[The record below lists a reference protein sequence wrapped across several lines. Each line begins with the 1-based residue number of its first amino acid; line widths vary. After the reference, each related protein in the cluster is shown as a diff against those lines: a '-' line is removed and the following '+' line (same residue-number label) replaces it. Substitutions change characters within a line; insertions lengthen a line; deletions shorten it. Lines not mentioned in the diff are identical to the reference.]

1 MDAKDHN
8 ELQSALENKIRF
20 CERQSESAARV
31 LEVAGGLTPTIGV
44 LGTVV
49 GLIDV
54 LRQFSSLSAVAS
66 GVGAAFTSTFYG
78 LALANVALL
87 PVAHRIRSW
96 AAETFDLQ
104 EMMTEGALCLFDGT
118 HPRLVRQRLRSYL
131 NATPDGDLSIP
142 DEQAPEARHHETE
155 VSA

>member
-1 MDAKDHN
+1 LQALDTKEHN

-31 LEVAGGLTPTIGV
+31 LEIAGGFAPTIGV

-54 LRQFSSLSAVAS
+54 LRQFSGLSTVAS

-78 LALANVALL
+78 LALANIVLL
-87 PVAHRIRSW
+87 PAANRIRARAS
-96 AAETFDLQ
+96 EMFELQ
-104 EMMTEGALCLFDGT
+104 EMMTEGVLCLFDGL
-118 HPRLVRQRLRSYL
+118 HPRLVRQRLCSFV
-131 NATPDGDLSIP
+131 NAAGNWDPQIP
-142 DEQAPEARHHETE
+142 PGEPIAEAD
-155 VSA
+155 SKP